1 MQGQPIDDAGVR
13 PVPRYAPAVPARN
26 LPVALFAVLL
36 ACAGPPSHP
45 GDASPDG
52 APAAFSL
59 SGKDL
64 RRPEGFE
71 QWVHV
76 GTSITPNDQNGGKAP
91 FPGFHSVYLDPASYR
106 HWQATGEFR
115 DGTTIGMQLTSVGKR
130 KAISG
135 KGYYMGE
142 PGALLVG
149 VKSASAFPDEP
160 GNWAYFEFEPGAKT
174 AAREPAAH
182 CNACHEAAGT
192 HDFVFTEYYPL
203 LRTPGGD

>member
-1 MQGQPIDDAGVR
+1 
-13 PVPRYAPAVPARN
+13 
-26 LPVALFAVLL
+26 
-36 ACAGPPSHP
+36 
-45 GDASPDG
+45 
-52 APAAFSL
+52 
-59 SGKDL
+59 
-64 RRPEGFE
+64 
-71 QWVHV
+71 
-76 GTSITPNDQNGGKAP
+76 AP

-160 GNWAYFEFEPGAKT
+160 GNWAYFQFEPGAKK
-174 AAREPAAH
+174 AAREPAAL
-182 CNACHEAAGT
+182 CNACHQAAGT